1 MSSVPADRSA
11 DAAWTVGKIID
22 WTTVHLKK
30 HGSET
35 PRLDA
40 EILLAKARNCPRI
53 QLYVQYHEVLT
64 EDQRSVMR
72 DLVRR
77 RAQSEPVAY
86 LVGHPGFFGLGF
98 LVTPDVLIPRT

>member
-22 WTTVHLKK
+22 WTTAHLKK

-53 QLYVQYHEVLT
+53 QLYVQYHELLT
-64 EDQRSVMR
+64 DDERSVMR

-77 RAQSEPVAY
+77 RAQADPAAH
-86 LVGHPGFFGLGF
+86 LLGPRQLFGFDFR
-98 LVTPDVLIPRT
+98 VTPHGPLPRP